1 MSTFQS
7 YVQLSRLKIQT
18 SKPQNPDITVQM
30 FERSV
35 QNNRFCFVEQAHQA
49 GYLHSADYAILDQWY
64 RWIRSNVDIGLDLIG
79 IF

>member
-1 MSTFQS
+1 
-7 YVQLSRLKIQT
+7 
-18 SKPQNPDITVQM
+18 M

-64 RWIRSNVDIGLDLIG
+64 RWIRANVDIGLDLIG
-79 IF
+79 KSLFFS

>member
-1 MSTFQS
+1 
-7 YVQLSRLKIQT
+7 
-18 SKPQNPDITVQM
+18 M

-64 RWIRSNVDIGLDLIG
+64 RWIRSNVDISLDLIG
-79 IF
+79 IKKYFFKYKGLLYCTFCSVS